1 MSDERVLLAGHPVHR
16 IGFGAMQLPGPG
28 VFGPPKDHE
37 AALAV
42 LRRAVELGID
52 HIDTAEYYGPK
63 VSNELIREALAPYPA
78 DLALVSKVG
87 GARDEKANWIP
98 AAEPDQL
105 RAGIEDNLRTLG
117 VDKLA
122 AVNLRRMPGP
132 AGEPDLDA
140 QLDAMIAARDDGL
153 IDGIGLSEVDAG
165 QLRHALDR
173 TEIACVQNAYNL
185 LHRDD
190 EPVLEL
196 CAERGIPYVPYFPLG
211 SAFPGM
217 PKVTEHPVVRA
228 QAERLGV
235 TAGQIGLAWLLQHA
249 PNLLLICG
257 TSSVAHL
264 EENVAAGD
272 VRLDEEAVAALD
284 ALG

>member
-1 MSDERVLLAGHPVHR
+1 MLLAGHPVHR
-16 IGFGAMQLPGPG
+16 VGFGAMQLPGPH

-63 VSNELIREALAPYPA
+63 VSNQLIREALAPYPEG
-78 DLALVSKVG
+78 LALVSKVG
-87 GARDEKANWIP
+87 GARDAEGGWIP

-105 RAGIEDNLRTLG
+105 RRGIEENLETLG
-117 VDKLA
+117 VDRLA
-122 AVNLRRMPGP
+122 AVNLRRMPEAP
-132 AGEPDLDA
+132 AQPDLDA
-140 QLDAMIAARDDGL
+140 QLDAMVRARDEGL
-153 IDGIGLSEVDAG
+153 IDGIGLSTVDAG

-173 TEIACVQNAYNL
+173 TEVACVQNPYNVL
-185 LHRDD
+185 SRQD

-196 CAERGIPYVPYFPLG
+196 CAEHGIPYVPYFPLG

-217 PKVTEHPVVRA
+217 PKVTEDAVVRA

-235 TAGQIGLAWLLQHA
+235 TPSQVGLAWLLQHA
-249 PNLLLICG
+249 PNILLICG

-264 EENVAAGD
+264 EENTAAGD

-284 ALG
+284 ALAG